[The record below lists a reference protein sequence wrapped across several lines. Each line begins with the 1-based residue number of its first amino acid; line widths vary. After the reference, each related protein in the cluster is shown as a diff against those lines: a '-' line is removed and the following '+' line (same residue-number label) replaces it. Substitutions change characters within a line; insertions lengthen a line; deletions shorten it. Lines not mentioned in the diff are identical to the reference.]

1 VSDALKLHVRPDLSE
16 SAMVIG
22 FEGWNDAGE
31 SATTALRYLDE
42 AIHSV
47 PLAEID
53 PDEFY
58 DFTVMRPSI
67 VPVET
72 HLRRV
77 EWPSN
82 AFRYGAIDSSREIVV
97 GIGVEPHLRW
107 RRYCDTIVQLASDIG
122 VRRVVLVGAY
132 LADVVYSQPVALTG
146 YSSSP
151 DELERIGV
159 GGTSYQGPTG
169 IVGVLTERLQREGL
183 SVASLWAGLPHY
195 IEQAPN
201 PRGALALI
209 QKLTEL
215 LDFRIDVDPLRSSA
229 AQFEQDISKV
239 VANDAELSEYVR
251 HLKRR
256 EFAQ

>member
-1 VSDALKLHVRPDLSE
+1 MNDP
-16 SAMVIG
+16 AMILA

-31 SATTALRYLDE
+31 SASTALRYLDE

-47 PLAEID
+47 PLADLD

-58 DFTVMRPSI
+58 DFTVLRPTI
-67 VPVET
+67 VPLEP

-77 EWPSN
+77 DWPSN
-82 AFRYGAIDSSREIVV
+82 AYRFGAVDSSREVIT

-107 RRYCDTIVQLASDIG
+107 RRYCDAVVQLASELG
-122 VRRVVLVGAY
+122 VNRVVLVGAY

-146 YSSSP
+146 FSSTP

-159 GGTSYQGPTG
+159 GDTAYEGPTG
-169 IVGVLTERLQREGL
+169 IIGVLTERLQREGL
-183 SVASLWAGLPHY
+183 DVTSLWAGLPHY
-195 IEQAPN
+195 IEQSPN
-201 PRGALALI
+201 PRGALALM

-215 LDFRIDVDPLRSSA
+215 LDIRIDVEPLRSSA
-229 AQFEQDISKV
+229 AQFEQDISKA
-239 VANDAELSEYVR
+239 VANDSELSEYVR
-251 HLKRR
+251 RLKRR

>member
-1 VSDALKLHVRPDLSE
+1 MSE
-16 SAMVIG
+16 SALVLG

-58 DFTVMRPSI
+58 DFTVVRPTI
-67 VPVET
+67 VPLEP

-77 EWPSN
+77 DWPSN
-82 AFRYGAIDSSREIVV
+82 AFRFGAIDSNREIVI

-107 RRYCDTIVQLASDIG
+107 RSYCDAVVELTREVGLK
-122 VRRVVLVGAY
+122 RVVLVGAY

-146 YSSSP
+146 FSSRP
-151 DELERIGV
+151 NVLERIGV

-169 IVGVLTERLQREGL
+169 IVGALSERLQREGL
-183 SVASLWAGLPHY
+183 DVTSLWAGLPHY
-195 IEQAPN
+195 IDQAPN

-215 LDFRIDVDPLRSSA
+215 LDFRRRAA
-229 AQFEQDISKV
+229 AQRSR
-239 VANDAELSEYVR
+239 AVR
-251 HLKRR
+251 AGHLEDRGERR
-256 EFAQ
+256 